1 MDTALAL
8 ASQIRLMPPPLFSRP
23 WAHLQDGVAEACP
36 LGPEQSSR
44 DRGCKKQHRWKSL
57 GQIANWHPPAGLALT
72 AASLQDGGQGQRGA
86 KTTMLDLGCR
96 RCWQRLQQ
104 QDQVLLLRTAVAK
117 RGLR

>member
-1 MDTALAL
+1 MSSGSRAKLKRQGLQKATQMEELGANSQLA
-8 ASQIRLMPPPLFSRP
+8 PTSR
-23 WAHLQDGVAEACP
+23 
-36 LGPEQSSR
+36 S
-44 DRGCKKQHRWKSL
+44 
-57 GQIANWHPPAGLALT
+57 PAGLTLT